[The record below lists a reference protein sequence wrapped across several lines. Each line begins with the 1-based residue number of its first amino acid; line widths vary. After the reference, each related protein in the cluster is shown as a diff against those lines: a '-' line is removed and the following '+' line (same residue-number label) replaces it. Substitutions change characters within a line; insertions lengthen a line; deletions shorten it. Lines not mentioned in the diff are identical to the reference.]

1 MRLRIDSAGL
11 RLDIDAGLVDEI
23 RMLKLL
29 AWCYVIES
37 PSLVTQRF
45 GQRALITSL
54 FKTYVE
60 AAKSPQDATIFPSL
74 YQDALEAASGDI
86 KEIKR
91 IVADLIA
98 SMSEAQVVAIHQRLT
113 GQSLGSAMDAY
124 LQ

>member
-1 MRLRIDSAGL
+1 LELAIDPDL
-11 RLDIDAGLVDEI
+11 IDEI

-60 AAKSPQDATIFPSL
+60 AAQSPSDATIFPSL
-74 YQDALEAASGDI
+74 FQDALEAAEGNI

-91 IVADLIA
+91 IVADLIS